1 MPRHS
6 TRVVYRMLAWRW
18 ILYLNYKRNGPRTN
32 FELRPAN
39 SGREIAREPVK
50 YITKKT
56 TVTLRHYKCTNTFWM
71 HMSRMVVFSMFLQLI
86 YTSRTHFLCFRFS
99 VVLNPDFPR
108 CSSGRLGMKLLCL
121 HPVFDKLKI
130 VDTFRVFYA
139 AIIWDSRIYFWQAC
153 LDC

>member
-6 TRVVYRMLAWRW
+6 ARVVYRMLAWRW

-32 FELRPAN
+32 FELW
-39 SGREIAREPVK
+39 ARDCPRTGQQPWHSDTTNVQIHSECICHVWSCSACFTADLYLK
-50 YITKKT
+50 NAFLVLSICIFYI
-56 TVTLRHYKCTNTFWM
+56 
-71 HMSRMVVFSMFLQLI
+71 
-86 YTSRTHFLCFRFS
+86 S

-121 HPVFDKLKI
+121 HPVFDKLNI
-130 VDTFRVFYA
+130 FDTFRVFYA